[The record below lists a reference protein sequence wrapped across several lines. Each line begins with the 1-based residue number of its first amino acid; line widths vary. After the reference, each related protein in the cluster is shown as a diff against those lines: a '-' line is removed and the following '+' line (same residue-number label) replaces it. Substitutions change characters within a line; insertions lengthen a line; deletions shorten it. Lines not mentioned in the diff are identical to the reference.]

1 MIRGSL
7 YQFLNK
13 LNETKREIT
22 RIRIK
27 GIFKTKPLS
36 KKLCDLRELN
46 VLFFYNLEIFGV
58 YGKIYYQEFINFKNI
73 ICIEKDVKE
82 DK

>member
-36 KKLCDLRELN
+36 RKLWDLRELN